1 MKLIKKNLICV
12 FLYLQSCI
20 PGIVDAVRLHGAVH
34 RDHKE
39 QPDPPT
45 ACCTTP
51 GLRQMRTDLEPLHL
65 LHAGH
70 KVQP

>member
-1 MKLIKKNLICV
+1 M
-12 FLYLQSCI
+12 
-20 PGIVDAVRLHGAVH
+20 DAVRLHGAVH

-45 ACCTTP
+45 ARCITP
-51 GLRQMRTDLEPLHL
+51 GLRKMRTDLEPLHL

>member
-1 MKLIKKNLICV
+1 MKLIKKKLICV

-34 RDHKE
+34 SDHKE

-45 ACCTTP
+45 ARCITP